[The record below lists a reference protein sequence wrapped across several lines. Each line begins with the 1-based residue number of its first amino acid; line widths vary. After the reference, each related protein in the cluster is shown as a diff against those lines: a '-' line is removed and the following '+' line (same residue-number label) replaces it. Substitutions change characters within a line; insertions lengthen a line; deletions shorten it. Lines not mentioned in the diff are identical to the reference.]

1 MANVLPQGRCWQDR
15 GYECRLTNIRSMFKG
30 RERPFKMS
38 GSIRSENIHSTT
50 LDNGEISEE
59 KQPHHNS
66 LVLGVKSISLRALC
80 HMTETFPSRHHLA
93 EALPSSHTGA
103 NNKRGWRKKKK
114 EKKGVGVACN
124 DKAYSRCWCRV
135 SPEEQRVRAWMEK
148 KLII

>member
-1 MANVLPQGRCWQDR
+1 
-15 GYECRLTNIRSMFKG
+15 MFKG

-59 KQPHHNS
+59 KQPHHHY

-80 HMTETFPSRHHLA
+80 HMTETFSSRHHLA

-103 NNKRGWRKKKK
+103 NNKHG
-114 EKKGVGVACN
+114 
-124 DKAYSRCWCRV
+124 
-135 SPEEQRVRAWMEK
+135 
-148 KLII
+148 

>member
-1 MANVLPQGRCWQDR
+1 M
-15 GYECRLTNIRSMFKG
+15 TNIRSMFKG

-80 HMTETFPSRHHLA
+80 HMTEPFHPGTTLLKPSL
-93 EALPSSHTGA
+93 LHTLELIISVG
-103 NNKRGWRKKKK
+103 GGKKKK

-135 SPEEQRVRAWMEK
+135 SPEEQRVRA
-148 KLII
+148 

>member
-1 MANVLPQGRCWQDR
+1 
-15 GYECRLTNIRSMFKG
+15 MFKG

-80 HMTETFPSRHHLA
+80 HMTEPFHPGTTLLKPSL
-93 EALPSSHTGA
+93 LHTLELIISVGGGGK
-103 NNKRGWRKKKK
+103 KRRKKVWVSPAMIKLILV
-114 EKKGVGVACN
+114 VGVE
-124 DKAYSRCWCRV
+124 
-135 SPEEQRVRAWMEK
+135 SPLKNSV
-148 KLII
+148 